1 MFKGWRVR
9 WTTWIWTRLLF
20 TADRLFGTSTVEWEL
35 ARRER
40 QIDGLV
46 ADIRAVDEDLDAL
59 AEELAFCRM
68 VLCLAELKAR
78 SERDDV
84 DDWLRFVPHTDGE
97 EVLLDNLIESLVK
110 DRLATVDAQPTA
122 SGHYVYQLWPDWPAI
137 MSHLR
142 HSSMPQELRCWLETQ
157 A

>member
-1 MFKGWRVR
+1 MVWWPTSVPSMR
-9 WTTWIWTRLLF
+9 IWTHSRKSLRF
-20 TADRLFGTSTVEWEL
+20 AEWC
-35 ARRER
+35 
-40 QIDGLV
+40 
-46 ADIRAVDEDLDAL
+46 
-59 AEELAFCRM
+59 F
-68 VLCLAELKAR
+68 
-78 SERDDV
+78 
-84 DDWLRFVPHTDGE
+84 DWLRFVPHTDGE